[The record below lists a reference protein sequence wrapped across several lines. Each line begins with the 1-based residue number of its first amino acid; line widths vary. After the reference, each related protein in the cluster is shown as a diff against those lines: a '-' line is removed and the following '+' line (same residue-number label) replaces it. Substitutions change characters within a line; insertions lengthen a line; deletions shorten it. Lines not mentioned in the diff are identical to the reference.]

1 MPVPPAHPAP
11 AYTLTCTGKDGWT
24 LHVDFTRVGDRFEQT
39 VTRSDRS
46 GNTVAVWRD
55 VHDSDSDEWP
65 ASPPIQ
71 ELSLEAIG
79 GRNVLLGVG
88 RAGKSHWSVS
98 IETAEVDSA
107 PAIRFDFACRC
118 PEPPNWLGT
127 TYEIQSGDIETATT
141 GHALQATCAEDA
153 KLTRL
158 DPKQFRIE
166 PLDHPQ
172 KWPGTVRW
180 RYTIHETR

>member
-1 MPVPPAHPAP
+1 MPPA
-11 AYTLTCTGKDGWT
+11 YSLTSTGKDGST
-24 LHVDFTRVGDRFEQT
+24 LQVDFTRVGDRFEQT
-39 VTRSDRS
+39 VTRIDRS

-55 VHDSDSDEWP
+55 VHSSDSEDWP

-79 GRNVLLGVG
+79 GKNVLLGVG

-98 IETAEVDSA
+98 IEATEVDSA
-107 PAIRFDFACRC
+107 PAIHFDFACRC

-127 TYEIQSGDIETATT
+127 TYQIESSETEDGTA
-141 GHALQATCAEDA
+141 GHSLRATCAEDA
-153 KLTRL
+153 TLTRL
-158 DPKQFRIE
+158 DPKLIKIE
-166 PLDHPQ
+166 PLSHPP

-180 RYTIHETR
+180 RYTIQ